1 MVMQQLQTQSGT
13 AKIINLSPHD
23 TMMAVECADIR
34 DYLSRFSDIIE
45 EQGPMRRANKDI
57 AAFPR
62 FWKHWFMKPED
73 RFDIKALVFYS
84 FMIDNLQIV
93 SIYDSV
99 EEVYDETALV
109 ARLAYPFLHF
119 PTKKKAGKRSFTLTD
134 GRDRLTAY
142 VIDVARTKPPYEAV
156 KACNIGDLVRV
167 GVSKPHNEGYTSYP
181 VCKLYTLEKLER
193 ILT

>member
-1 MVMQQLQTQSGT
+1 MPQLQTQSGT
-13 AKIINLSPHD
+13 ANIINLSAHD
-23 TMMAVECADIR
+23 TMMVVECANIG

-45 EQGPMRRANKDI
+45 EQGSMRRANKDI
-57 AAFPR
+57 LAFPR

-84 FMIDNLQIV
+84 FMINGLEVV
-93 SIYDSV
+93 SIDNSIEDS
-99 EEVYDETALV
+99 YDETLLV
-109 ARLAYPFLHF
+109 ARAAFPLFF
-119 PTKKKAGKRSFTLTD
+119 PTLQSQKARKRSFTLTD
-134 GRDRLTAY
+134 GSDKLTAY
-142 VIDVARTKPPYEAV
+142 VIDTARTKPPYEAI

-167 GVSKPHNEGYTSYP
+167 GVSKPHNEVYTPYP